1 MTLAELAVDCE
12 AAVFVAAIPGTGRL
26 LRFTVYALTDSSR
39 SSRASQYCFSR
50 TSVWC
55 FKKNQN
61 SVWPPIQLPYR
72 KDSSKGIPHILLHRY
87 RNGGGVR
94 NSARLGHD
102 IDQSGASIR
111 WSGAALIFTAWP
123 PVAKSCERARD
134 ASDAKPESRN
144 DRAHLSGVRM
154 PDVTSVAF
162 RSNFADSRLAR
173 LNLRCH

>member
-1 MTLAELAVDCE
+1 MWPLFWRQVWISDGVVRVGIAERPAIHCNRNRPE
-12 AAVFVAAIPGTGRL
+12 EGIPAQEFAGAIPGTGRL
-26 LRFTVYALTDSSR
+26 QCFTVYVLTDSSR

-111 WSGAALIFTAWP
+111 WKWCCLDFHCMA
-123 PVAKSCERARD
+123 SC
-134 ASDAKPESRN
+134 SQI
-144 DRAHLSGVRM
+144 L
-154 PDVTSVAF
+154 
-162 RSNFADSRLAR
+162 
-173 LNLRCH
+173 